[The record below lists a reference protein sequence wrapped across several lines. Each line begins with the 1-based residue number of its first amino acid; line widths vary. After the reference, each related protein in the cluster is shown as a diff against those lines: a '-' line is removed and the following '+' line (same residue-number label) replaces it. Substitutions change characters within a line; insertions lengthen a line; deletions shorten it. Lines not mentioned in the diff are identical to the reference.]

1 MILRYLRRGQ
11 VKYNDDD
18 DDDDD
23 LKEVKTPNQPRQRKE
38 VSFSII
44 YTRQRE
50 AKMSNIEDDTT
61 T

>member
-1 MILRYLRRGQ
+1 M
-11 VKYNDDD
+11 KYNDDDDDD

-23 LKEVKTPNQPRQRKE
+23 LKEVETPNQPRQRKE

-44 YTRQRE
+44 YIRQRE
-50 AKMSNIEDDTT
+50 AKMSSIEDDTT

>member
-1 MILRYLRRGQ
+1 M
-11 VKYNDDD
+11 KYNDDDD

-23 LKEVKTPNQPRQRKE
+23 LKEVETPNQPRQRKE

-50 AKMSNIEDDTT
+50 AKMSSIEDDTT

>member
-11 VKYNDDD
+11 VKYDDD

-23 LKEVKTPNQPRQRKE
+23 LKEVETPNQPRQRKE

-44 YTRQRE
+44 YIRQRE
-50 AKMSNIEDDTT
+50 AKMSSIEDDTT